1 MIIKTTEM
9 DLLCRYFKQS
19 MFDKAKT
26 DFVVWVVEEI
36 VPKHKALTGSVY
48 FTRNGEHYPAYILD
62 DAPVIQLHPSL
73 CEAFDERYDQLRQME
88 ELEGNYYE
96 YLLRDLVANS
106 GSLSDFYVLL
116 PEAMHETIRS
126 MVTSANDVPTSVSSE
141 QIVEFREKHAE
152 AISMFKRR
160 KTMES
165 IGVNKGSII

>member
-19 MFDKAKT
+19 MFDKVKT
-26 DFVVWVVEEI
+26 EFEIWVVEEI
-36 VPKHKALTGSVY
+36 VPKHTALTGYKY
-48 FTRNGEHYPAYILD
+48 FTRSGENYPTPLGD
-62 DAPVIQLHPSL
+62 VTVIQLHPSL
-73 CEAFDERYDQLRQME
+73 CESFDERYDQLRQME

-116 PEAMHETIRS
+116 PEAMHETLRS
-126 MVTSANDVPTSVSSE
+126 LGLKDSYVPTSVSSA
-141 QIVEFREKHAE
+141 QVVEFREKHAE
-152 AISMFKRR
+152 AIAMFKRR

-165 IGVNKGSII
+165 IGINKGSII

>member
-9 DLLCRYFKQS
+9 DFLCKRFKQS

-36 VPKHKALTGSVY
+36 VPKHIVLTGSKY
-48 FTRNGEHYPAYILD
+48 FTRNGDNYPTVLGD
-62 DAPVIQLHPSL
+62 VPVIQLHPSL

-96 YLLRDLVANS
+96 YLMRDLVANS
-106 GSLSDFYVLL
+106 GSLSDFFVLL
-116 PEAMHETIRS
+116 PEAMHETLRS
-126 MVTSANDVPTSVSSE
+126 IGLKAHDEPTSVSSE
-141 QIVEFREKHAE
+141 QIVEFRKEHAK

-160 KTMES
+160 KTIES